1 MLSSWV
7 SWRRVSCRALRARLL
22 ALRRTLLA
30 RLWAR
35 AATPGDA
42 RRSARRR
49 ALERCRAGRPPCARR
64 RKWTLRRADDT
75 YVCTLPC
82 SYWVRPDSGLT
93 LRLED
98 TARTGIP
105 GVEGDSTSF
114 AVPAQLAGESRREA
128 HAHRR
133 PHAWGLGTL
142 GRIIAAPLAVT
153 FGFMGIA
160 FTALSAA
167 SLATGSESTTATASG
182 CTSAAA
188 PNGGPGAS
196 GWRRRRTTASL
207 PTSEGSPSASVRSRS
222 SVLCT
227 IWFFHDREGGLRYE
241 EPSARQ
247 GAFRLRL
254 RPGAV
259 GLETEEGARA
269 WVSPA
274 GIAGT
279 F

>member
-1 MLSSWV
+1 MPAAAQDNVPSNDAVQVDLH
-7 SWRRVSCRALRARLL
+7 AR
-22 ALRRTLLA
+22 
-30 RLWAR
+30 
-35 AATPGDA
+35 DD
-42 RRSARRR
+42 
-49 ALERCRAGRPPCARR
+49 E
-64 RKWTLRRADDT
+64 KWTLRRADDT

-98 TARTGIP
+98 TARTGVP
-105 GVEGDSTSF
+105 GVESDSTSF
-114 AVPAQLAGESRREA
+114 AVPAHLPANPGEKLTLTVDRT
-128 HAHRR
+128 H
-133 PHAWGLGTL
+133 GLGTI
-142 GRIIAAPLAVT
+142 GKIIAAPLAVT

-167 SLATGSESTTATASG
+167 SLATGSENTTATASG
-182 CTSAAA
+182 CTSVAA

-196 GWRRRRTTASL
+196 GCETKTNHGVAADVGGL
-207 PTSEGSPSASVRSRS
+207 AVGVGALTL

-247 GAFRLRL
+247 SAFRLRL

-259 GLETEEGARA
+259 GLETEGARA